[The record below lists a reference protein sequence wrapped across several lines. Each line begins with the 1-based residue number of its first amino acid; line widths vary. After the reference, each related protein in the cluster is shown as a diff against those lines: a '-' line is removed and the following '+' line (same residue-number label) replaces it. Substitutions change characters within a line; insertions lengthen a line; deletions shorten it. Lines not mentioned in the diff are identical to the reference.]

1 MESLRL
7 YVRLISC
14 LKSYWRRL
22 VLAVVLMGL
31 VAVFSGFSIGMML
44 PFVNVIFKGSDM
56 LGVSQAAGAAEQ
68 VADVVSNPVASVQ
81 ETVRQHILSFYLTDS
96 AADSLVRICLS
107 VLIIYLL
114 KAAFTYSLSVTI
126 VWLEQSVVR
135 DLRNALYAH
144 LHRLSLAYFHANRTG
159 RIISRITNDVGLVR
173 SMISAGFLTFLRDLM
188 LTLAYAG
195 IVIWIS
201 WRLALV
207 AFVVMLPIAY
217 FIGRLNRRLRRYS
230 TRSQE
235 KAADYTSVLQETIS
249 GIRVVKAFG
258 MEPFENRKFR
268 SHTEGFFN
276 ALMKQQR
283 AAVLAPPVT
292 EFLGA
297 LGALAVLWYGG
308 MQVLQGNL
316 LSPDWFLIFLGAML
330 SIMHPAKSLVRA
342 NTAIQEGLAAG
353 KRIFRMLDAKPDIAD
368 MDGAV
373 DVEGIKNSVEF
384 VNVSFAYDGDD
395 YVLRDVN
402 LRVEKGQIVALV
414 GPSGAGK
421 STLVDLVPRF
431 YDPVEGTVEIDG
443 VDIKRLSIQSLRGL
457 MGIVTQETILF
468 NDTVRN
474 NIAYGLDDISEE
486 RLLAASRAAN
496 AHDFIEAL
504 PEGYE
509 TVIGDRGVRL
519 SGGERQRIAIAR
531 ALLKDPQIFIFD
543 EATSSLDSE
552 SEQLVQEAI
561 QRLMTTRTTF
571 VIAHRLSTVRNA
583 DLIVIIDGGRIVE
596 TGEHERL
603 LADGGLYKK
612 LYDIQFKD
620 YSPSARE
627 G

>member
-1 MESLRL
+1 MESVRL
-7 YVRLISC
+7 YFRVISC
-14 LKSYWRRL
+14 LRPYWRRL
-22 VLAVVLMGL
+22 IMAVVLMAL

-44 PFVNVIFKGSDM
+44 PFVNVIFGGGDIS
-56 LGVSQAAGAAEQ
+56 GIAEAADAVGGAAP
-68 VADVVSNPVASVQ
+68 PVESLRESV
-81 ETVRQHILSFYLTDS
+81 RAFILDFYLTGS
-96 AADSLVRICLS
+96 PVNSLARICLT
-107 VLIIYLL
+107 VLVLYFL
-114 KAAFTYSLSVTI
+114 KAAFTYLLSVTM

-159 RIISRITNDVGLVR
+159 QIISRITNDVSLLRATV
-173 SMISAGFLTFLRDLM
+173 SAGFLAFLRDLM
-188 LTLAYAG
+188 LTLVYAG
-195 IVIWIS
+195 MVVWIS

-217 FIGRLNRRLRRYS
+217 FVGRLNRRLRKYS
-230 TRSQE
+230 TRAQE
-235 KAADYTSVLQETIS
+235 KAADYTSVLQETVS

-258 MEPFENRKFR
+258 MEPFEKRKFFA
-268 SHTEGFFN
+268 HTAEFFR
-276 ALMKQQR
+276 AVLKQQR
-283 AAVLAPPVT
+283 AAALAAPMT

-308 MQVLQGNL
+308 LQVLEGQL

-342 NTAIQEGLAAG
+342 NTIIQEGLAAG
-353 KRIFRMLDAKPDIAD
+353 RRIFLVLDIEPDIAD
-368 MDGAV
+368 APGALEVDGIR
-373 DVEGIKNSVEF
+373 ESVRF
-384 VNVSFAYDGDD
+384 DGVSFTYDGDEK
-395 YVLRDVN
+395 VLEDVN
-402 LRVEKGQIVALV
+402 LEVRKGQIVALV

-421 STLVDLVPRF
+421 STLVDLIPRF
-431 YDPVEGTVEIDG
+431 YDPVEGRVELDG
-443 VDIKRLSIQSLRGL
+443 VDIRNITVESLRSL

-474 NIAYGLDDISEE
+474 NIAYGLEDVADARIME
-486 RLLAASRAAN
+486 AASAAN

-504 PEGYE
+504 PHGYN

-519 SGGERQRIAIAR
+519 SGGERQRLAIAR

-552 SEQLVQEAI
+552 SEKLVQEAI
-561 QRLMTTRTTF
+561 QRVMTTRTTF
-571 VIAHRLSTVRNA
+571 VIAHRLSTIRNS
-583 DLIVIIDGGRIVE
+583 DLIVVIDNGRIVE
-596 TGEHERL
+596 TGEHDEL
-603 LADGGLYKK
+603 LARGGLYKK

>member
-7 YVRLISC
+7 YVRIISSV
-14 LKSYWRRL
+14 KPYWRRL
-22 VLAVVLMGL
+22 ILGIVLMVL

-44 PFVNVIFKGSDM
+44 PFVNVIFGGSD
-56 LGVSQAAGAAEQ
+56 LVGITEEAAGDAATPI
-68 VADVVSNPVASVQ
+68 DSVQ
-81 ETVRQHILSFYLTDS
+81 ETVRQYILSFYLTDS
-96 AADSLVRICLS
+96 AVDSLIRICLT
-107 VLIIYLL
+107 VLVLYLC
-114 KAAFTYSLSVTI
+114 KAAFTYFLNVTI
-126 VWLEQSVVR
+126 IWLEQRVVR
-135 DLRNALYAH
+135 DVRNALYAH
-144 LHRLSLAYFHANRTG
+144 LHKLSLSYFHANRTG
-159 RIISRITNDVGLVR
+159 QTISRITNDVALLR
-173 SMISAGFLTFLRDLM
+173 ATISAGFLSFMRDFL
-188 LTLAYAG
+188 LTAAYAG
-195 IVIWIS
+195 MVIWIS

-217 FIGRLNRRLRRYS
+217 FVSRLNKRLRKYS
-230 TRSQE
+230 TRAQE
-235 KAADYTSVLQETIS
+235 KHADFTSVLQETVS

-258 MEPFENRKFR
+258 MEQFEKKKFR
-268 SHTEGFFN
+268 RHTDGFFN
-276 ALMKQQR
+276 AVMKQQR
-283 AAVLAPPVT
+283 AAALAPPVT

-308 MQVLQGNL
+308 MQVLEGNL

-330 SIMHPAKSLVRA
+330 SIMHPAKCLVRA
-342 NTAIQEGLAAG
+342 NNVIQEGLAAG
-353 KRIFRMLDAKPDIAD
+353 RRVFDVLDTEPEIDDVPDAVSV
-368 MDGAV
+368 DGIRENV
-373 DVEGIKNSVEF
+373 RFE
-384 VNVSFAYDGDD
+384 NVSFAYDGED
-395 YVLRDVN
+395 YVLRNVN
-402 LRVEKGQIVALV
+402 LTVKKGQIVALV

-431 YDPVEGTVEIDG
+431 YDPVEGSVELDG
-443 VDIKRLSIQSLRGL
+443 VDLRKISIDSLRAL

-474 NIAYGLDDISEE
+474 NIAYGLEDIPHE
-486 RLLAASRAAN
+486 RVVEAAKAAN
-496 AHDFIEAL
+496 AHDFIEEF
-504 PEGYE
+504 PDGYE

-552 SEQLVQEAI
+552 SEKLVQEAI

-571 VIAHRLSTVRNA
+571 VIAHRLSTVSNA
-583 DLIVIIDGGRIVE
+583 DLIVVIEDGRIVE
-596 TGEHERL
+596 VGEHDRL
-603 LADGGLYKK
+603 LAEGGLYKK

>member
-7 YVRLISC
+7 YSRLISC
-14 LKSYWRRL
+14 LRPYWRRL
-22 VLAVVLMGL
+22 ILAVVLMVL
-31 VAVFSGFSIGMML
+31 VAIFSGFSIGMML
-44 PFVNVIFKGSDM
+44 PFVNVIFGGSDM
-56 LGVSQAAGAAEQ
+56 LGISGAAEAS
-68 VADVVSNPVASVQ
+68 ADTAAAVSASMSSVQ
-81 ETVRQHILSFYLTDS
+81 ERVRQYILSFYMTGS
-96 AADSLVRICLS
+96 AADSLARICVT
-107 VLIIYLL
+107 VLLLYLL
-114 KAAFTYSLSVTI
+114 KAAFTYLLSVTT

-159 RIISRITNDVGLVR
+159 QIISRITNDVGLVR
-173 SMISAGFLTFLRDLM
+173 STISVGFLTFLRDLM
-188 LTLAYAG
+188 LTVAYAG
-195 IVIWIS
+195 MVVWIS

-217 FIGRLNRRLRRYS
+217 FVSRLNRRLRRYS
-230 TRSQE
+230 TRAQE
-235 KAADYTSVLQETIS
+235 KAADYTSVLQETVS

-258 MEPFENRKFR
+258 MEPFEKRKFGR
-268 SHTEGFFN
+268 HTGGFFN
-276 ALMKQQR
+276 AVMKQQR
-283 AAVLAPPVT
+283 AAVLAPPMT
-292 EFLGA
+292 ELLGA
-297 LGALAVLWYGG
+297 LGALAVLYYGG

-342 NTAIQEGLAAG
+342 NNTIQEGLAAG
-353 KRIFRMLDAKPDIAD
+353 KRIFRILDTEPQIDD
-368 MDGAV
+368 LRGAI
-373 DVEGIKNSVEF
+373 DVSGIDHHVEF
-384 VNVSFAYDGDD
+384 KHVSFTYDGDD

-402 LRVEKGQIVALV
+402 LKVEKGQIVALV

-431 YDPVEGTVEIDG
+431 YDPVEGRVELDG
-443 VDIKRLSIQSLRGL
+443 VDIRRISIKSLRGL

-468 NDTVRN
+468 NDTIRN
-474 NIAYGLDDISEE
+474 NIAYGLDDIPESRVVE
-486 RLLAASRAAN
+486 AARAAN

-504 PEGYE
+504 PDGYY

-552 SEQLVQEAI
+552 SEKLVQEAI

-571 VIAHRLSTVRNA
+571 VIAHRLSTVRDA
-583 DLIVIIDGGRIVE
+583 DLIVVIEDGRVVE
-596 TGEHERL
+596 TGEHEGL
-603 LADGGLYKK
+603 LARGGLYKK
-612 LYDIQFKD
+612 LYDFQFRD
-620 YSPSARE
+620 FSPSARE

>member
-1 MESLRL
+1 MKSLKIYLRL
-7 YVRLISC
+7 LSC
-14 LKSYWRRL
+14 LKPYWRRL
-22 VLAVVLMGL
+22 ILAVVLMGL

-44 PFVNVIFKGSDM
+44 PFVNVLFRGSDM
-56 LGVSQAAGAAEQ
+56 LGVAETSEAVGEVAEAAGA
-68 VADVVSNPVASVQ
+68 DLPSVQ
-81 ETVRQHILSFYLTDS
+81 EAVRQYILSFYMTGS
-96 AADSLVRICLS
+96 AADSLVRICVS
-107 VLIIYLL
+107 VLILYLL
-114 KAAFTYSLSVTI
+114 KAVFTYLLSVTT

-159 RIISRITNDVGLVR
+159 QIISRITNDVGLVR
-173 SMISAGFLTFLRDLM
+173 ATISVGFLTFLRDLM
-188 LTLAYAG
+188 LTLAYMG

-217 FIGRLNRRLRRYS
+217 FVGRLNRRLRRYS
-230 TRSQE
+230 TRAQE

-258 MEPFENRKFR
+258 MEPFEKKKFR
-268 SHTEGFFN
+268 RHTSGFFN

-283 AAVLAPPVT
+283 AAVLAPPMT

-297 LGALAVLWYGG
+297 LGALAVLYYGG

-342 NTAIQEGLAAG
+342 NTSIQEGLAAG
-353 KRIFRMLDAKPDIAD
+353 KRIFHILDTEPRIAD
-368 MDGAV
+368 VPGALEVDGIR
-373 DVEGIKNSVEF
+373 EHVEF
-384 VNVSFAYDGDD
+384 IDVSFTYDGDD
-395 YVLRDVN
+395 YVLREVN
-402 LRVEKGQIVALV
+402 LKVKKGQIVALV

-421 STLVDLVPRF
+421 STLVDLIPRF
-431 YDPVEGTVEIDG
+431 YDPAGGRVELDG
-443 VDIKRLSIQSLRGL
+443 VDIRNLSIQSLRSL

-468 NDTVRN
+468 NDTVRS
-474 NIAYGLDDISEE
+474 NIAYGLEGIPEE
-486 RLLAASRAAN
+486 RITAAARAAN

-531 ALLKDPQIFIFD
+531 ALLKDPEIFIFD

-552 SEQLVQEAI
+552 SERLVQDAI

-583 DLIVIIDGGRIVE
+583 DLIVVIDGGKVVE
-596 TGEHERL
+596 TGEHETL
-603 LADGGLYKK
+603 LSGGGLYKK